1 MSGFKVTAVTHLGME
16 KGGRVYRWMVSW
28 PLLHLP
34 AGSGQVFFFPL
45 MLQKD
50 EREDRDGALLPGKKQ
65 GHIYKRTKLNPLS
78 VTGSTNDAS
87 VPYVDTYLSA
97 QHLQPHEHSS
107 TGCIACCTLY
117 CHSASEHF
125 TDCESIKCL
134 DWMSTR
140 TWVLLKSLK
149 KHYSM

>member
-1 MSGFKVTAVTHLGME
+1 MDGFMAFATLAC
-16 KGGRVYRWMVSW
+16 RVG
-28 PLLHLP
+28 P
-34 AGSGQVFFFPL
+34 GFFFPL

-117 CHSASEHF
+117 CHSASERF